1 MGYVFL
7 TSKRNEMQEPLLI
20 NNRYLINPEKNSLT
34 DTSTN
39 QESRIEQRL
48 LEVLYLLA
56 ALPNEL
62 VTREEII
69 RKVWNDYGGADE
81 GLTQAISFL
90 RKVLNDSDKKII
102 ETIPKKGY
110 ILNAS
115 VRPATS
121 MTDEAQIAPDRR
133 RSSGISKYLIGLILV
148 VVALVIVYLTT
159 WSDGKNTYSPDVIP
173 PQENKG
179 ADNPGAASEQDTGKS
194 GGADVIPDSVRRLP
208 RP

>member
-7 TSKRNEMQEPLLI
+7 TSKRNEMQEPLLV

-56 ALPNEL
+56 ARPNEL

-69 RKVWNDYGGADE
+69 RTVWNDYGGADE

-173 PQENKG
+173 PQEKKG
-179 ADNPGAASEQDTGKS
+179 EDNPGPASEQDTVKS

-208 RP
+208 QP

>member
-1 MGYVFL
+1 
-7 TSKRNEMQEPLLI
+7 MQEPLLI
-20 NNRYLINPEKNSLT
+20 NNRYLINPEKNSFI

-56 ALPNEL
+56 ARPNEL

-69 RKVWNDYGGADE
+69 RTVWNDYGGADE
-81 GLTQAISFL
+81 GLTQAVSFL

-121 MTDEAQIAPDRR
+121 LTDEAQTAPPRR
-133 RSSGISKYLIGLILV
+133 RSSGIRKYLIGLILV

-159 WSDGKNTYSPDVIP
+159 WSDRKNADSPDVIP

-179 ADNPGAASEQDTGKS
+179 ADNPEAASEQDTGKS
-194 GGADVIPDSVRRLP
+194 GGADVIPDSLRRP
-208 RP
+208 